1 MASSKLAKLKE
12 AVKKKRGGTEPSK
25 AEPAPKAAEPPR
37 APPRAEPP
45 PEPEKPDKEMTP
57 EEFAMEPEP
66 EKASPKPKKAAPAD
80 IEPEAPRPAPQKAKP
95 AGPKPSPLTAP
106 HAADVG
112 SKIIR
117 TVMDDTRLANFNQ
130 VSKVIMA
137 CMLRRGEVEGKIKS
151 VKDIVDEEVKKAL
164 KEAA

>member
-12 AVKKKRGGTEPSK
+12 AVKKKKGGDTAPAK
-25 AEPAPKAAEPPR
+25 AEQPPKAAEPAKPS
-37 APPRAEPP
+37 PRAEPP
-45 PEPEKPDKEMTP
+45 PEQPDKMTP
-57 EEFAMEPEP
+57 EDFAMEPEK
-66 EKASPKPKKAAPAD
+66 EAPKPRKSPPAD
-80 IEPEAPRPAPQKAKP
+80 VAPEPEAPKPAPQKAAKP
-95 AGPKPSPLTAP
+95 SGPKPSPLTAP

-117 TVMDDTRLANFNQ
+117 AVMDDTRLANFNQ
-130 VSKVIMA
+130 VSKVIMS

-151 VKDIVDEEVKKAL
+151 VKDIVDEEVKKVL